1 MPVTINASKNGSG
14 NSQPD
19 LANKDLSLL
28 KSPQVAGY
36 LLARLLTHPPQA
48 PERCRANLLYCETRK
63 LEMRNTA
70 QIWWAQDSRRG
81 KTVLFSGLF
90 ITSFRK
96 WKPFVS
102 YKEGDDNVACKSK
115 PIVTSPNHCNGTK
128 APRKGYLP
136 PWAPIPQQAYATLP
150 KVGHPQKP
158 GHPPRPTSGHLPRP
172 AVAKFPSL
180 QTESDRQT
188 SRGCVPSVL
197 RSP

>member
-1 MPVTINASKNGSG
+1 
-14 NSQPD
+14 
-19 LANKDLSLL
+19 
-28 KSPQVAGY
+28 
-36 LLARLLTHPPQA
+36 
-48 PERCRANLLYCETRK
+48 
-63 LEMRNTA
+63 MRNTA

-136 PWAPIPQQAYATLP
+136 PWASYSPASLRYSAESGPPAKAWPPPPHRPRVTYPDRRVPNFLRCRPSPTARRCVVECPLSSGRPKQGFAGQQPPGPAGDREPLREWGSLYWGQRSLRTMKVPP
-150 KVGHPQKP
+150 KK
-158 GHPPRPTSGHLPRP
+158 
-172 AVAKFPSL
+172 KY
-180 QTESDRQT
+180 
-188 SRGCVPSVL
+188 
-197 RSP
+197 